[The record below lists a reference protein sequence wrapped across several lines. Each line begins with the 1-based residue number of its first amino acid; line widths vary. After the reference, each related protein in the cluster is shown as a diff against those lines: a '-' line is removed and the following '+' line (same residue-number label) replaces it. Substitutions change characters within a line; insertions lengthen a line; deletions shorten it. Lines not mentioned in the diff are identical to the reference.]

1 MKLARTCQW
10 RTAQL
15 AGIVPFV
22 ALLCG
27 TSLASAMPFP
37 GAAGSLTVTGPS
49 VMANTGPDTIK
60 DDRAYYGSLGLIGDS
75 PASALEPASMLL
87 FVGGLISIAGFL
99 GVDRRVTNRFED

>member
-1 MKLARTCQW
+1 MKTARTCQ
-10 RTAQL
+10 RRAAQL

-27 TSLASAMPFP
+27 TSPASAIPFL
-37 GAAGSLTVTGPS
+37 GAVGSLTVMGPS
-49 VMANTGPDTIK
+49 VMANTGPNTIK
-60 DDRAYYGSLGLIGDS
+60 DDRAYYGGLGLIGGS

-99 GVDRRVTNRFED
+99 GVDRRVTNRVAD